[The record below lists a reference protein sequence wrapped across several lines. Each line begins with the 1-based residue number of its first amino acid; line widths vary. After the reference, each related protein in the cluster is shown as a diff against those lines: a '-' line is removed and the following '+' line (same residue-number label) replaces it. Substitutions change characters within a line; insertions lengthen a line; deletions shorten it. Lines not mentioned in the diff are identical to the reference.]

1 MDDVFFA
8 VLENG
13 HKLKVKATERQR
25 EVLGSPESRQSET
38 PVLIEVTPCDF
49 SFGKIISLCEGGNNH
64 EG

>member
-1 MDDVFFA
+1 MRVKKDRIVLEALLKNEIVDDVFFA

-38 PVLIEVTPCDF
+38 PVLIGV
-49 SFGKIISLCEGGNNH
+49 
-64 EG
+64 